1 MQVDDTTLDGVKL
14 ITPHTMHEDF
24 RGSYVEL
31 YNRDLYRQRGI
42 DVEFV
47 EDDISTSTHHVLR
60 GVHGDGKTW
69 KLVSCLVG
77 RFYLLVVNNDPAH
90 PQYREWQGF
99 TLSDGNR
106 HQVLI
111 PPKFG
116 NGHVVMSDF
125 AVFHYKQSQAY
136 DRPSQFTLLWND
148 PAFGFWWPVADPI
161 ISRRD
166 LGLE

>member
-1 MQVDDTTLDGVKL
+1 MQVSNTKLDGVML
-14 ITPHTMHEDF
+14 ITPNTHSEDF
-24 RGSYVEL
+24 RGTYVEL
-31 YNRDLYRQRGI
+31 YNRDLYRKNGI

-47 EDDISTSTHHVLR
+47 EDDISTSTRHVLR

-77 RFYLLVVNNDPAH
+77 RFYLIVANNDPAH
-90 PQYREWQGF
+90 PQYRQWQGF
-99 TLSDGNR
+99 TLSDVNR
-106 HQVLI
+106 LQVLI

-125 AVFHYKQSQAY
+125 AVFHYKQSSTY

-148 PAFGFWWPVADPI
+148 PAFAFWWPVSDPI

-166 LGLE
+166 LALE

>member
-1 MQVDDTTLDGVKL
+1 MLLRPHQSIVKPVPGSSTGVFPQRRRSCETAVLESPQLRDSATL
-14 ITPHTMHEDF
+14 
-24 RGSYVEL
+24 
-31 YNRDLYRQRGI
+31 
-42 DVEFV
+42 V

-60 GVHGDGKTW
+60 GVHGDGRTW

-77 RFYLLVVNNDPAH
+77 RFYLLVVNNDQAH
-90 PQYREWQGF
+90 PQYRKWQGL

-116 NGHVVMSDF
+116 NGHVVMSDV
-125 AVFHYKQSQAY
+125 AVFHYKQSSSY
-136 DRPSQFTLLWND
+136 DRASQFTLLWND
-148 PAFGFWWPVADPI
+148 PAFDFWWPVGNPI
-161 ISRRD
+161 VSRRD